1 MTTPG
6 QQLDQNTTDINLL
19 SAKVQGL
26 REQQAQ
32 DGQHISQNMSAIGV
46 LEDMVGQLDI
56 RLSNVEEW
64 QSQCDCGTV
73 DIEPPVVT
81 PEPPPEPTEPPAYP
95 YSGIPHDL
103 LDLPQNYRDKE
114 NRTDACIS
122 YTGTVQDGHGGI
134 AHHFQRVLIDGGEYT
149 GDGSHWGFALNEVDE
164 VYAVNATL
172 RGLQHFYQP
181 NGDGNVKTVAR
192 NLNMYDVGGDAFRN
206 ITGLIENCT
215 VHSAKPVTGE
225 HGDTIDLKHF
235 TDGLTIRNLQSTSG
249 KIHGIITAGVK
260 NIVIDGFEHVPAGTA
275 KWSMQFNGPAE
286 NVTIRNCKLG
296 GNIIF
301 SGSKTNINIDWN
313 TVRINVPRE
322 EFA

>member
-6 QQLDQNTTDINLL
+6 EQLDQNTTDIAKLA
-19 SAKVQGL
+19 AKVQGL
-26 REQQAQ
+26 TEQQAQ

-64 QSQCDCGTV
+64 QGQCDCGTV

-81 PEPPPEPTEPPAYP
+81 PEPEPPSNTYA
-95 YSGIPHDL
+95 GIPADL
-103 LDLPQNYRDKE
+103 LALPQNYRDKE
-114 NRTDACIS
+114 NRTDARIS

-192 NLNMYDVGGDAFRN
+192 NLNMYDVGEDAFRN
-206 ITGLIENCT
+206 VTGLIEDCYVWT
-215 VHSAKPVTGE
+215 AKPRSGS
-225 HGDTIDLKHF
+225 HGDTVDLKHF
-235 TDGLTIRNLQSTSG
+235 TDGLTIRNLRSATG
-249 KIHGIITAGVK
+249 NMNGIITAGVK
-260 NIVIDGFEHVPAGTA
+260 NLVIDGYEHLGGVDHLSIDIG
-275 KWSMQFNGPAE
+275 GDAE
-286 NVTIRNCKLG
+286 NVTIRNCKLSG
-296 GNIIF
+296 GIRF
-301 SGSKTNINIDWN
+301 RGKQTNVNIDWN
-313 TVRINVPRE
+313 TVRTNVPRD
-322 EFA
+322 EF